1 MIEAPSLVD
10 RDRRDKPGDD
20 VCERFDLI
28 GTRTETIMDHLKRIA
43 DEFGRQ
49 APTFEQWAEK
59 TDDQV
64 ASRFRDA
71 LGEAAHGDLLDVACG
86 PGVVSAAIAPGA
98 ASVIAFDATAE
109 MLEKAR
115 SRCAKA
121 GLANVDFKRGDAEH
135 LPFEDARFDGVVTRL
150 AIHHFAD
157 PQRALNEMFRVL
169 RPGGMGVIV
178 DIVSSSNIEES
189 NLQNAIERLRD
200 PSHARMLPTSEL
212 DASIARAGF
221 EHVDDTTWDKSRE
234 FEEWLGIVND
244 PARAEPLR
252 VVVRALAEAGRT
264 AGMGLS
270 IKDGQIVFFHRWRLV
285 RARKPRGR

>member
-1 MIEAPSLVD
+1 ME
-10 RDRRDKPGDD
+10 
-20 VCERFDLI
+20 
-28 GTRTETIMDHLKRIA
+28 HLKRIA

-49 APTFEQWAEK
+49 AETFELWAEK

-71 LGEAAHGDLLDVACG
+71 LGEAAKGDLIDVACG
-86 PGVVSAAIAPGA
+86 PGVVTAAIAPGA
-98 ASVIAFDATAE
+98 ASVVAFDATEE

-121 GLANVDFKRGDAEH
+121 SLHNVDFKRGDAEN
-135 LPFEDARFDGVVTRL
+135 LPFDDARFDGVVTRL

-157 PQRALNEMFRVL
+157 PQRALDEMFRIL

-178 DIVSSSNIEES
+178 DIVSSQDAEES

-200 PSHARMLPTSEL
+200 PSHVRMLPAAEF
-212 DASIARAGF
+212 DAAIARSGF
-221 EHVDDTTWDKSRE
+221 EHVDDVTWDKNRE

-252 VVVRALAEAGRT
+252 VVVRTLAEAGRT

-270 IKDGQIVFFHRWRLV
+270 IKNGQIVFFHRWRLV
-285 RARKPRGR
+285 RARKPLGH